1 MSKILEKVVYT
12 RVYKFLNV
20 IGQISDKQYGF
31 RAKHFCEHAV
41 GQLVGTVLKNLENNK
56 ITVSVLLDLS
66 KAFDTIEH
74 QIMLKKLELYGVRGT
89 PLNWFDSYLSER
101 LMRVKCRTT
110 CSTEDTISDTYPID
124 YGTPQGSCLGPLI
137 FLIFANNMSLHI
149 TDVDVIQ
156 FADDTTLL
164 FGHRNRNYLKYCTER
179 ELENLQ
185 DWFYANKLTLNVEKS
200 VFMLF
205 EKVKTKHDFRITVC
219 DKEIPRCTSAKFL
232 GTWLDD
238 NLNWNT
244 HVKKLLSKLKS
255 GLGMMWRAN
264 KYLTDKAKRMLYYG
278 QVHSNLSY
286 GISIWGPMLRKG
298 QLQGLSAIQCKCVD
312 LIGNQS
318 SFKEYKIQT
327 LQQLIILEQ
336 CKLGFKLCKK
346 LLPLGL
352 EKLMLTDH
360 KMASIEK
367 SHAYPTRSKKVPNRP
382 SAKLSLYR
390 NSFLYSSIKHFSD
403 LSVEIR
409 ESKTL
414 YAFVRKCKKMIFNS

>member
-1 MSKILEKVVYT
+1 
-12 RVYKFLNV
+12 
-20 IGQISDKQYGF
+20 
-31 RAKHFCEHAV
+31 
-41 GQLVGTVLKNLENNK
+41 
-56 ITVSVLLDLS
+56 
-66 KAFDTIEH
+66 
-74 QIMLKKLELYGVRGT
+74 
-89 PLNWFDSYLSER
+89 
-101 LMRVKCRTT
+101 
-110 CSTEDTISDTYPID
+110 
-124 YGTPQGSCLGPLI
+124 
-137 FLIFANNMSLHI
+137 MSLHI

-164 FGHRNRNYLKYCTER
+164 FGHRNRNYLKYCIEC

-200 VFMLF
+200 VYMLF
-205 EKVKTKHDFRITVC
+205 EKVKTNHDFRITVC

-255 GLGMMWRAN
+255 GLGMMRHAN
-264 KYLTDKAKRMLYYG
+264 KYLTAKAKHMLYYG

-298 QLQGLSAIQCKCVD
+298 QIEGLFAFQCKCID

-318 SFKEYKIQT
+318 SFKEYKIPT

-360 KMASIEK
+360 KMTSIEK
-367 SHAYPTRSKKVPNRP
+367 SHAYPT
-382 SAKLSLYR
+382 
-390 NSFLYSSIKHFSD
+390 
-403 LSVEIR
+403 
-409 ESKTL
+409 
-414 YAFVRKCKKMIFNS
+414 

>member
-1 MSKILEKVVYT
+1 
-12 RVYKFLNV
+12 
-20 IGQISDKQYGF
+20 
-31 RAKHFCEHAV
+31 
-41 GQLVGTVLKNLENNK
+41 
-56 ITVSVLLDLS
+56 
-66 KAFDTIEH
+66 
-74 QIMLKKLELYGVRGT
+74 
-89 PLNWFDSYLSER
+89 
-101 LMRVKCRTT
+101 
-110 CSTEDTISDTYPID
+110 
-124 YGTPQGSCLGPLI
+124 
-137 FLIFANNMSLHI
+137 MSLHI

-164 FGHRNRNYLKYCTER
+164 FGHHNRNYLKYCIER

-200 VFMLF
+200 VYMLF

-255 GLGMMWRAN
+255 GLGMMRRVN
-264 KYLTDKAKRMLYYG
+264 KYLTNKGKHMLYYG

-298 QLQGLSAIQCKCVD
+298 QLQGLSAIQRKCVD

-318 SFKEYKIQT
+318 SFKEYKIPT

-336 CKLGFKLCKK
+336 CKLGFKLCKN

-367 SHAYPTRSKKVPNRP
+367 SHAYLTRSKKVPNRP
-382 SAKLSLYR
+382 SAKLSLYH

-414 YAFVRKCKKMIFNS
+414 YAFVRKCKKMILNN